1 MRHKDLGLQK
11 IGARHKVCKMY
22 IWNGMYRQNSTDI
35 AEPRSTTNTVEWVAF
50 GCAQMKNGIVCQHSC
65 EAYGSFARKDRT
77 RLAGRLGST

>member
-22 IWNGMYRQNSTDI
+22 GWNGMYRQNSTYI

-50 GCAQMKNGIVCQHSC
+50 GCAQMKNGISLSTQLRGVWLFC
-65 EAYGSFARKDRT
+65 EKGPYEACG
-77 RLAGRLGST
+77 